1 MVMRKRIDE
10 LERLKR
16 FIENKRIKSE
26 DFKAL
31 VLLLVEKYKDVG
43 EVSKITNIPSNTIY
57 TWINEWN
64 EKKKMD

>member
-1 MVMRKRIDE
+1 MAMRKRIDE
-10 LERLKR
+10 PERLRR

-31 VLLLVEKYKDVG
+31 VLLLVEKYKDIG